1 MSTAEFDRIQ
11 TLHRLAVLDTSPEPV
26 FDAITAAA
34 ARICGVPIALISL
47 IDTDRQW
54 FKSNVGLPGVDQTP
68 RDVAFCD
75 HAIRDDRLFEV
86 QDAAADGRF
95 ATNPLVAGEPRI
107 RFYAGAPIVMQD
119 GARIGTVCVIDR
131 KPGQLDATQRAMLE
145 SLAGVVSAALVERT
159 RLLAIAGDLAASETR
174 FKRLYESTPVAMHS
188 IDAEGRLLNVS
199 DLWLQT
205 LGYERSEVLGQPSSA
220 FLTAASAQRAHDSVL
235 PEFFRT
241 GRCDRVEYQFVCK
254 DGSVLDVLLSAT
266 LERDAEGR
274 PLRSLAA
281 LENITQTK
289 RLATELNR
297 SHADL
302 DAILDNVPAMIGHW
316 NVDRVMRFANREYQT
331 AIGLPL
337 EQIVGH
343 RLKDTLDA
351 VDPAAYPVMA
361 PHIAAVLDGR
371 RQEFELPMLT
381 TSGLRQLR
389 MTLVPDQPEHGQV
402 TGFYGMANDIT
413 GRKALE
419 LRLMDSELRYR
430 SLFDNL
436 NSGFSLNE
444 IVVDTSGQPV
454 DYRILA
460 MNAAFSAMTGLD
472 PATAIGRRVS
482 EVLPGTETEDANW
495 VGIFGAVAMTGVPTH
510 FEQLSAALNRW
521 FEVVA
526 YRPAPGQ
533 FAVIAQDITH
543 RKEAEAKLQEAVLEK
558 ETLLKEVYHRV
569 KNNLQVVQ
577 SLLSL
582 QRRSVPEGPASEA
595 LEESVQRVRAMALV
609 HEKLYQSGNLAAV
622 SVADYT
628 ADLLKQ
634 IGDATGA
641 AKRRIRLRADIAPI
655 HTGLDGAI
663 PFGLL
668 VSELIGNALKHGFNQ
683 ERGGEVRVAL
693 VQQADGAL
701 LSVSDDGVG
710 LPEAFDLTASG
721 TMGLQ
726 LAVNLSRQLGGELEL
741 EPGRGARFKVLLRRL

>member
-11 TLHRLAVLDTSPEPV
+11 TLHRLAVLDTAPEPV

-54 FKSNVGLPGVDQTP
+54 FKSNVGLPGVEETP
-68 RDVAFCD
+68 RDAAFCD
-75 HAIRDDRLFEV
+75 HAIRDAELFEV
-86 QDAAADGRF
+86 PDATADQRF
-95 ATNPLVAGEPRI
+95 AANPLVVGNPGI
-107 RFYAGAPIVMQD
+107 RFYAGAPIVMDD
-119 GARIGTVCVIDR
+119 GSRIGTVCVIDR
-131 KPGQLDATQRAMLE
+131 RPGQLNPTQRAMLE
-145 SLAGVVSAALVERT
+145 TLADIVSAALVERT
-159 RLLAIAGDLAASETR
+159 RFLAVASELAASEAR

-188 IDAEGRLLNVS
+188 IDADGRLLNVS

-205 LGYERSEVLGQPSSA
+205 LGYERSEVIGRPSMD
-220 FLTAASAQRAHDSVL
+220 FLTAESAERARDVVL

-254 DGSVLDVLLSAT
+254 SGSVLDMLLSAI
-266 LERDAEGR
+266 LERDPQGK

-281 LENITQTK
+281 LENVTQSK
-289 RLATELNR
+289 QLASELNR
-297 SHADL
+297 TNADL

-316 NVDRVMRFANREYQT
+316 NQDGVTRFANREYQA

-337 EQIVGH
+337 ERIVGH
-343 RLKDTLDA
+343 ELREIFDA
-351 VDPAAYPVMA
+351 VDPAAYPAVA
-361 PHIAAVLDGR
+361 PRVAAVLGGS
-371 RQEFELPMLT
+371 RQEFELAMLT
-381 TSGLRQLR
+381 TAGLRQLR
-389 MTLVPDQPEHGQV
+389 MTFVPDQSQPDRV

-419 LRLMDSELRYR
+419 LRLTDSEQRYR

-444 IVVDTSGQPV
+444 IIVDADGKPV
-454 DYRILA
+454 DYRFLA
-460 MNAAFSAMTGLD
+460 MNAAFSAMTGLE
-472 PATAIGRRVS
+472 PAAAIGRRVS
-482 EVLPGTETEDANW
+482 EALPGIESEAGNW
-495 VGIFGAVAMTGVPTH
+495 VGVFGAVALTGVPTH
-510 FEQLSAALNRW
+510 FEQHSLALHRW

-582 QRRSVPEGPASEA
+582 QRRSVPEGPASTA

-622 SVADYT
+622 SVVDYT

-634 IGDATGA
+634 ISDATGA
-641 AKRRIRLRADIAPI
+641 AQRRISLRADIAPI
-655 HTGLDGAI
+655 LTGLDGAI

-668 VSELIGNALKHGFNQ
+668 VSELISNALKHGFNDG
-683 ERGGEVRVAL
+683 RGGEVRIVL
-693 VQQADGAL
+693 TQQEGGVM

-710 LPEAFDLTASG
+710 LPDSFDLASPG

-726 LAVNLSRQLGGELEL
+726 LAVNLSRQLGGELQVDR
-741 EPGRGARFKVLLRRL
+741 GRGAGFKVLLTRL